1 MNYSKRMLLKYLE
14 VCEKYFKSK
23 GIDFP
28 SDYSSFNT
36 FVEEADT
43 TFLLTPF
50 GKQNLQWE
58 DEETRLMLEFIY
70 SFLTENITHGND
82 SEETLYVPQRRT
94 YNVMHEVKRYIR
106 VTDTYSQPI
115 ESFLVPG
122 DANDDY
128 VYMIEINDWFQV
140 YEGDITNTEEE
151 EGSEYGSEF
160 YDIYEI

>member
-28 SDYSSFNT
+28 SDYSTFNT
-36 FVEEADT
+36 FVEEADKS
-43 TFLLTPF
+43 FLLTPF

-58 DEETRLMLEFIY
+58 TDEMRLILEFIY
-70 SFLTENITHGND
+70 SFLSENITHGND
-82 SEETLYVPQRRT
+82 SEETLYVPPRRT
-94 YNVMHEVKRYIR
+94 YNVMHEVRRYVKI
-106 VTDTYSQPI
+106 TDTYEQPI
-115 ESFLVPG
+115 ESYLDPG
-122 DANDDY
+122 DADDDY

-140 YEGDITNTEEE
+140 YEGDITNTEEDQE
-151 EGSEYGSEF
+151 RDYGSEF

>member
-1 MNYSKRMLLKYLE
+1 MLLKYLE

-28 SDYSSFNT
+28 SDYSTFNT

-43 TFLLTPF
+43 KFLLTPF

-58 DEETRLMLEFIY
+58 DEDTRLILEFIY
-70 SFLTENITHGND
+70 TFLAENITHGNN
-82 SEETLYVPQRRT
+82 SEETLYVPPRRT
-94 YNVMHEVKRYIR
+94 YNVMHEVKRYMR
-106 VTDTYSQPI
+106 VTNTYSQPI
-115 ESFLVPG
+115 ESYLDPG

-128 VYMIEINDWFQV
+128 VYMIEVNDWFQV
-140 YEGDITNTEEE
+140 YEGDITNTEEDQE
-151 EGSEYGSEF
+151 RNYGSEF

>member
-1 MNYSKRMLLKYLE
+1 MLLKYLE

-28 SDYSSFNT
+28 SDYSTFNT
-36 FVEEADT
+36 FVEEADKS
-43 TFLLTPF
+43 FLLTPF

-58 DEETRLMLEFIY
+58 DEEMRLILEFIY
-70 SFLTENITHGND
+70 TFLSENITHGND

-106 VTDTYSQPI
+106 VTDTYEQQIDSY
-115 ESFLVPG
+115 LDPG

-128 VYMIEINDWFQV
+128 VYMIEVNDWFYV

-151 EGSEYGSEF
+151 QERNYGSEF

>member
-1 MNYSKRMLLKYLE
+1 MLLKYLE

-28 SDYSSFNT
+28 SDYSTFNT
-36 FVEEADT
+36 FVEEADKS
-43 TFLLTPF
+43 FLLTPF

-58 DEETRLMLEFIY
+58 TDEMRLILEFIY
-70 SFLTENITHGND
+70 TFLAENITHGND
-82 SEETLYVPQRRT
+82 TEETLYVPQRRT
-94 YNVMHEVKRYIR
+94 YNIQHEVKRYVRI
-106 VTDTYSQPI
+106 VDTYSQPI
-115 ESFLVPG
+115 ESFLDPG

-140 YEGDITNTEEE
+140 YEGDITNTEEQHE
-151 EGSEYGSEF
+151 RSYGNEAEF

>member
-1 MNYSKRMLLKYLE
+1 MLLKYLE

-28 SDYSSFNT
+28 SDYSTFNT
-36 FVEEADT
+36 FVEEADKS
-43 TFLLTPF
+43 FLLTPF

-58 DEETRLMLEFIY
+58 DEEMRLILEFIY
-70 SFLTENITHGND
+70 TFLSENITHGND

-94 YNVMHEVKRYIR
+94 YNVQHEVKRYIR
-106 VTDTYSQPI
+106 RTDTYEQPI
-115 ESFLVPG
+115 ESYLDPV

-128 VYMIEINDWFQV
+128 VYMIEVNDWFYV

-151 EGSEYGSEF
+151 QERNYGSEF